1 VTNYHI
7 TVYGADR
14 TAMAD
19 IVRLHGVRVYGQTLK
34 AEAAGLQVDGVG
46 DDAAISRLTEA
57 GYRVERHEDLDEA
70 AQESLGDVGTGNLRL
85 REARW
90 GTSTSPRWRRLSSW
104 LRAPPTRGSPR

>member
-1 VTNYHI
+1 MTNYHI

-70 AQESLGDVGTGNLRL
+70 AQESLAGCRNGQPV
-85 REARW
+85 
-90 GTSTSPRWRRLSSW
+90 RR
-104 LRAPPTRGSPR
+104 